1 MKLLEL
7 HFCEIKYD
15 RKSGA
20 RGLVFQGCVVR
31 GIGYIRMYMCSVC
44 GGVEYAYNYI
54 NERLGH
60 ERDADVEV

>member
-15 RKSGA
+15 RKLGA

-31 GIGYIRMYMCSVC
+31 GILAI
-44 GGVEYAYNYI
+44 
-54 NERLGH
+54 LGCTC
-60 ERDADVEV
+60 ALFVEVLSMLIIT